1 VLLLTESWLSPVS
14 INLIDSL
21 EVKCLSDDT
30 STPSPDNVEEKR
42 AFATDEDFIAS
53 WQGNNS
59 VGAVATALRMK
70 PASVDQRARNMR
82 KHGVPLKPYAAKART
97 VKDEAYWASM
107 VALANAAMPDDDE
120 INNDA

>member
-1 VLLLTESWLSPVS
+1 MLTESLLSPVS

-21 EVKCLSDDT
+21 EVKILSDET
-30 STPSPDNVEEKR
+30 GAAPKR

-59 VGAVATALRMK
+59 VEAVASALSMK
-70 PASVDQRARNMR
+70 PASVEQRARSMR
-82 KHGVPLKPYAAKART
+82 KHGVPLKAYAAKART

-107 VALANAAMPDDDE
+107 AALANAALPESDE
-120 INNDA
+120 SINA